1 MSMKRILTNYE
12 LSTRLMGRLSHV
24 VSGNS
29 EISRGGG
36 KLPSL
41 LFSHMYLVIE
51 YLVTIS
57 AMEDTSWRES
67 LLAPR
72 ETSWSWYPKTDRHVR
87 LTMLVSSLT
96 RFAVMS
102 ARCQQTCCRHVS
114 LKCLSCCF
122 DIFPDTKNVTYSA
135 KIIGHWT
142 NLCVNWQFLRY

>member
-12 LSTRLMGRLSHV
+12 LSTRLMGRSSHV

-72 ETSWSWYPKTDRHVR
+72 ETLALYHKSDTPLPWCYFRHFGQR
-87 LTMLVSSLT
+87 
-96 RFAVMS
+96 
-102 ARCQQTCCRHVS
+102 
-114 LKCLSCCF
+114 
-122 DIFPDTKNVTYSA
+122 P
-135 KIIGHWT
+135 
-142 NLCVNWQFLRY
+142 